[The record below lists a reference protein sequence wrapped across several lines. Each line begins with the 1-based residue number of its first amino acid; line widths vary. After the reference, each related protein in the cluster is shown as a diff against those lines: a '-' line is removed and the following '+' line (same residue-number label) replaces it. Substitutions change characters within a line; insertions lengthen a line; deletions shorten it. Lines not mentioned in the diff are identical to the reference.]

1 MLPSSI
7 SFELFQIRDGSR
19 IRTVSPVMG
28 KKMRMVILKIY
39 YMDNLSGVWKHVSRG
54 K

>member
-28 KKMRMVILKIY
+28 KKNEDGNFEILLY
-39 YMDNLSGVWKHVSRG
+39 GQSFRG
-54 K
+54 LEAC